1 VSSFIAQTER
11 VYNSPVFGLVY
22 PLDWIV
28 SLADGTD
35 LTVSSIRPD
44 QQMVGDSLVSTVYEG
59 FVNVTVNDKKGK
71 EYSTFGVI
79 EMVII

>member
-1 VSSFIAQTER
+1 M
-11 VYNSPVFGLVY
+11 Y
-22 PLDWIV
+22 PLDWVI

-71 EYSTFGVI
+71 EYSTFGVV
-79 EMVII
+79 EMVTV